1 MDTTIADIC
10 KITDKDQAFA
20 LIADQEWDAKK
31 KARARL
37 AWKKKNDNESI
48 GQRPP
53 TPQEPP
59 VEIPMATRVDW
70 RCERFLA
77 NRPTPQEQPVAI
89 PVATPVEEPPTPP
102 TPQEPRPEK
111 ERLTIENAR
120 VGMIIKCTCQGTVK
134 YFRIEE
140 VFTKTIKVSYW
151 NKVGKQ
157 LIHTDEERPCRHYL
171 QVKRIIHIVK
181 NARSST

>member
-1 MDTTIADIC
+1 METTTASIC
-10 KITDKDQAFA
+10 TITDKNQAFA
-20 LIADQEWDAKK
+20 LIDQQDWSAKK

-37 AWKKKNDNESI
+37 AWKKKNDKESVKPH
-48 GQRPP
+48 QRKVKSPP
-53 TPQEPP
+53 VAIPVVEEPP
-59 VEIPMATRVDW
+59 VAI
-70 RCERFLA
+70 
-77 NRPTPQEQPVAI
+77 PVAI
-89 PVATPVEEPPTPP
+89 PVATPVVEEPP
-102 TPQEPRPEK
+102 K

-120 VGMIIKCTCQGTVK
+120 VGMIIKCQCQDTIK

-157 LIHTDEERPCRHYL
+157 LVPTDEQRPCRHYL

-181 NARSST
+181 K